1 MFAYRIG
8 SDLRWSDPTRLSDVR
23 IGFELIRSDP
33 LPPLALIL
41 VTLRFFHIFEH
52 RLTLTTPVIEVYCPL
67 IALSQYL
74 NISDGLASQFAQ
86 AILVPNKDSAA
97 GFVPLVSS
105 SLIMLILRPEESV
118 SRLTLLNPTFWTQT
132 VGFGSLVTPV
142 QNTNMSGYFK
152 PFDLLTWIFLSVS
165 LLFLTV
171 ISKILRQ
178 LDPQNT
184 RFNWSDLVFTFFS
197 QCSIQ
202 ISSFHLN
209 FKIICILPLWYFATV
224 ILSEMYKGELLSMMT
239 IPTIPKAPETLDQI
253 PDFEY
258 FNLFTTHAIPYI
270 ERGAPRKHISYVK
283 NLLQVVL
290 KQESMTERRKILL
303 TKVNQKLKFIPG
315 PPKDVTFGMKLLLV
329 NILVHYADADLNNWA
344 S

>member
-1 MFAYRIG
+1 LFNCFCRIHCSVNLTNIKVFLHIFA
-8 SDLRWSDPTRLSDVR
+8 TRLTSTA
-23 IGFELIRSDP
+23 P
-33 LPPLALIL
+33 A
-41 VTLRFFHIFEH
+41 
-52 RLTLTTPVIEVYCPL
+52 IEVYCPL

-74 NISDGLASQFAQ
+74 NISDGLRSQFGQ
-86 AILVPNKDSAA
+86 HILVYNTDSSA
-97 GFVPLVSS
+97 GFLPLVPVPFN
-105 SLIMLILRPEESV
+105 ILILRPKSV
-118 SRLTLLNPTFWTQT
+118 SRFTMFNTTFWTHT

-142 QNTNMSGYFK
+142 RNTNMSGYFK
-152 PFDLLTWIFLSVS
+152 PFDAMIWILLSFSILLLTLV
-165 LLFLTV
+165 
-171 ISKILRQ
+171 SKILRKI
-178 LDPQNT
+178 DSWNT
-184 RFNWSDLVFTFFS
+184 RFTWSDLVFTFFS

-329 NILVHYADADLNNWA
+329 NILVHYADADLNN
-344 S
+344 